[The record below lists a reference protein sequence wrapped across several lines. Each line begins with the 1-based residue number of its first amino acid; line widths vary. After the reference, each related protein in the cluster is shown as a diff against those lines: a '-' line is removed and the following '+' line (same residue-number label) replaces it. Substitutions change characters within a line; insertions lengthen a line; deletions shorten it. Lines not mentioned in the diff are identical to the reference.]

1 MSDERLGIG
10 APRASAT
17 RIPGCAI
24 ECDPRK
30 IDVIVGSCCHDE
42 AVMVRRPPSRSSVL
56 IAISLLVAFVVWT
69 WLTFN
74 SAAFAAFDQ
83 RTLPPPIDPAS
94 RTAEI
99 AAAFALVTWPGFE
112 YAALAAIAFWAI
124 RHRLRQLAVALVL
137 VIALGWGGADLLKIF
152 FARPRPEQALHLLT
166 ATGYA
171 YPSGHMTGVVALSI
185 AVGATF
191 AVTRQTIRAR
201 VLWQVGSG
209 VLVLA
214 VAFDRWITGAHYVT
228 DIVGGALFGALAATV
243 GLLAAGVKVPV
254 PHELVGEIVRSR
266 ALADAPP
273 AAPLRRAAVI
283 FNPAKV
289 TDWITFRRHVEYEL
303 KSRGWDR
310 ALWLE
315 TTTDDPGRAM
325 TEQAVRE
332 NVDLVLGAGGDGTI
346 RVICSGLAHTGIPFG
361 LIPAGTGNLLARNI
375 GIPLDEVAAL
385 DVAFDGAEK
394 AVDLVRLQVD
404 DQPPDHF
411 AVMAGIGID
420 AVIMEGAD
428 PKMKKA
434 VGSAAY
440 FVSAAQNANHP
451 AMHAT
456 IAIDDQP
463 PLKRRAHVIVVG
475 NVGFILANIQLIPG
489 ARADDGMLDV
499 LVASPRTLRDWV
511 RLTTRVVTRRRQP
524 DDQLDRLTGRR
535 VTITVEERDQVQLDG
550 DTVGECNTLT
560 AEVVPGALRL
570 RVPRQLHSLTTVN
583 GEVSSTARS
592 GRIHLPGAKAVSRA
606 ASAARSRLR
615 RTPR

>member
-1 MSDERLGIG
+1 
-10 APRASAT
+10 
-17 RIPGCAI
+17 
-24 ECDPRK
+24 
-30 IDVIVGSCCHDE
+30 
-42 AVMVRRPPSRSSVL
+42 MVRRPPTRSSILV
-56 IAISLLVAFVVWT
+56 AILLLVAFVVWT
-69 WLTFN
+69 WFTFT
-74 SAAFAAFDQ
+74 SAAFATFDQ
-83 RTLPPPIDPAS
+83 RTLSPPLDPAS
-94 RTAEI
+94 RTADI
-99 AAAFALVTWPGFE
+99 VGAFALLTWPGFE
-112 YAALAAIAFWAI
+112 YAALAGIAFWAA
-124 RHRLRQLAVALVL
+124 RRRLRQLAVALVL
-137 VIALGWGGADLLKIF
+137 VIALGWGGADLLKIIF
-152 FARPRPEQALHLLT
+152 QRPRPEHALDLLT

-191 AVTRQTIRAR
+191 AVTRQTVRAR

-209 VLVLA
+209 LLVLA
-214 VAFDRWITGAHYVT
+214 VAFDRWITGAHYIT

-243 GLLAAGVKVPV
+243 ALLVAGVKVPI

-266 ALADAPP
+266 TVPQEP
-273 AAPLRRAAVI
+273 SVAPLKRAAVI

-315 TTTDDPGRAM
+315 TTSEDPGRAM

-332 NVDLVLGAGGDGTI
+332 KVDLVLGAGGDGTI
-346 RVICSGLAHTGIPFG
+346 RVICSGLANTGIPFG

-385 DVAFDGAEK
+385 DVAFDGADK
-394 AVDLVRLQVD
+394 AVDLVSLQVD

-411 AVMAGIGID
+411 AVMAGIGLD

-440 FVSAAQNANHP
+440 FVSAAQNAKHP
-451 AMHAT
+451 ALHAM
-456 IAIDDQP
+456 IAVDDQP
-463 PLKRRAHVIVVG
+463 PIKRRASVIVVG
-475 NVGFILANIQLIPG
+475 NVGFLMANIQLIPG
-489 ARADDGMLDV
+489 ARADDGKLDV

-511 RLTTRVVTRRRQP
+511 RLTTRVLTRRRQP
-524 DDQLDRLTGRR
+524 DNQLDRMTGRR

-550 DTVGECNTLT
+550 DTVGECNRLT

-570 RVPRQLHSLTTVN
+570 RVPRQLSELTTGN
-583 GEVSSTARS
+583 GEVSSKTRS
-592 GRIHLPGAKAVSRA
+592 GRIHVPDAQAVSRA

>member
-1 MSDERLGIG
+1 MIAIRAKTDTTVGACCNDE
-10 APRASAT
+10 T
-17 RIPGCAI
+17 
-24 ECDPRK
+24 
-30 IDVIVGSCCHDE
+30 
-42 AVMVRRPPSRSSVL
+42 VMVRRPPSRSSVL
-56 IAISLLVAFVVWT
+56 IALSLLVAFAAWT
-69 WLTFN
+69 WLTFS

-83 RTLPPPIDPAS
+83 RTEPPTLDPGS

-99 AAAFALVTWPGFE
+99 AGAFALVTWPGFE
-112 YAALAAIAFWAI
+112 YAALAAIAFWAA
-124 RHRLRQLAVALVL
+124 RRRLRQLALALIV
-137 VIALGWGGADLLKIF
+137 VIPLSWGGVSLAKITF
-152 FARPRPEQALHLLT
+152 QRPRPEQALDLLT

-171 YPSGHMTGVVALSI
+171 YPSGHTAGAVALSI

-191 AVTRQTIRAR
+191 AVTRQTVRAR
-201 VLWQVGSG
+201 VFWQVGSG
-209 VLVLA
+209 LLVLA
-214 VAFDRWITGAHYVT
+214 VAFNRWITGAHHVT
-228 DIVGGALFGALAATV
+228 DIVGGALLGALAATL
-243 GLLAAGVKVPV
+243 GLLVAGVKVPV
-254 PHELVGEIVRSR
+254 PHELVGEIVRNR
-266 ALADAPP
+266 AAAAEVPV
-273 AAPLRRAAVI
+273 APLPRAAVI

-303 KSRGWDR
+303 KTRGWDR

-315 TTTDDPGRAM
+315 TTADDPGRAM

-385 DVAFDGAEK
+385 DVAFDGVDK
-394 AVDLVRLQVD
+394 AVDLVRLQID
-404 DQPPDHF
+404 DRPSDHF
-411 AVMAGIGID
+411 AVMAGIGLD

-451 AMHAT
+451 AVHAT
-456 IAIDDQP
+456 IAVDDQP
-463 PLKRRAHVIVVG
+463 ALKRRAHLIVVG
-475 NVGFILANIQLIPG
+475 NVGFILANIHLIPG
-489 ARADDGMLDV
+489 ARADDGLLDV

-511 RLTTRVVTRRRQP
+511 RLTTRVLTRRPKP
-524 DDQLDRLTGRR
+524 DDQLDRLRGRR
-535 VTITVEERDQVQLDG
+535 VTITVEERDQFQLDG
-550 DTVGECNTLT
+550 DTAGECNRLT
-560 AEVVPGALRL
+560 AEVVPGALLL
-570 RVPRQLHSLTTVN
+570 RVPKTVHQVTTGDGQV
-583 GEVSSTARS
+583 TAMGRS
-592 GRIHLPGAKAVSRA
+592 GRVHVPGTESVSRA

>member
-1 MSDERLGIG
+1 
-10 APRASAT
+10 
-17 RIPGCAI
+17 
-24 ECDPRK
+24 
-30 IDVIVGSCCHDE
+30 
-42 AVMVRRPPSRSSVL
+42 MVRRPPTRSSVL
-56 IAISLLVAFVVWT
+56 IAILLLVAFVAWT

-74 SAAFAAFDQ
+74 SAALAGFDQ
-83 RTLPPPIDPAS
+83 LTLAPPLDPGS

-99 AAAFALVTWPGFE
+99 AGAFALLTWPGFE
-112 YAALAAIAFWAI
+112 YAALAAIALWAI

-137 VIALGWGGADLLKIF
+137 VIALGWGGSSLLKITF
-152 FARPRPEQALHLLT
+152 QRPRPEHALDLIT

-171 YPSGHMTGVVALSI
+171 YPSGHMIGVVALSI

-191 AVTRQTIRAR
+191 AVTRQTVRAR

-209 VLVLA
+209 LLVIA
-214 VAFDRWITGAHYVT
+214 VAFDRWITGAHYIT
-228 DIVGGALFGALAATV
+228 DIVGGALYGALAATV
-243 GLLAAGVKVPV
+243 ALLVAGVNVPI

-266 ALADAPP
+266 AVADDVPVV
-273 AAPLRRAAVI
+273 PLRRAAVI

-315 TTTDDPGRAM
+315 TTSEDPGRAM
-325 TEQAVRE
+325 TEHAVRE

-346 RVICSGLAHTGIPFG
+346 RRICSGLAHTGIPFG

-385 DVAFDGAEK
+385 DVAFDGVDK
-394 AVDLVRLQVD
+394 AVDLVSLQVD

-411 AVMAGIGID
+411 AVMAGIGMD

-456 IAIDDQP
+456 IAVDDQP
-463 PLKRRAHVIVVG
+463 PIRRRASVIVVG
-475 NVGFILANIQLIPG
+475 NVGFLMANIQLIPG
-489 ARADDGMLDV
+489 ARADDGLLDV
-499 LVASPRTLRDWV
+499 LVASPRTIRDWV
-511 RLTTRVVTRRRQP
+511 RLTTRVLTRRRQP
-524 DDQLDRLTGRR
+524 DDQLDRMTGHR

-550 DTVGECNTLT
+550 DTVGECNRLT

-570 RVPRQLHSLTTVN
+570 RVPRQLSELTTGN
-583 GEVSSTARS
+583 GEVSSETRS
-592 GRIHLPGAKAVSRA
+592 GRVQLPGARAVSRA

>member
-1 MSDERLGIG
+1 VI
-10 APRASAT
+10 RARIVT
-17 RIPGCAI
+17 RVEP
-24 ECDPRK
+24 
-30 IDVIVGSCCHDE
+30 CCHDE

-56 IAISLLVAFVVWT
+56 IAISLLVAFVIWT

-74 SAAFAAFDQ
+74 TAAFAAFDQ
-83 RTLPPPIDPAS
+83 RMLPPPVDPSS

-99 AAAFALVTWPGFE
+99 TGAFALLTWPGFE
-112 YAALAAIAFWAI
+112 YAALAGIALWAI

-137 VIALGWGGADLLKIF
+137 VIAFGWAGANLLKIIF
-152 FARPRPEQALHLLT
+152 HRPRPEHALDLLT

-171 YPSGHMTGVVALSI
+171 YPSGHMTGVMALSI

-191 AVTRQTIRAR
+191 AVTRQTVRAR

-209 VLVLA
+209 LLVVA
-214 VAFDRWITGAHYVT
+214 VAFDRWITGAHYIT
-228 DIVGGALFGALAATV
+228 DIVGGALYGALAATTA
-243 GLLAAGVKVPV
+243 LLVAGVKVPV

-266 ALADAPP
+266 TVPEPAPV
-273 AAPLRRAAVI
+273 APLRRAAVI

-303 KSRGWDR
+303 KTRGWDR
-310 ALWLE
+310 PLWLE
-315 TTTDDPGRAM
+315 TTSDDPGRAM
-325 TEQAVRE
+325 TAQAVRE

-385 DVAFDGAEK
+385 DVAFDGVDK

-411 AVMAGIGID
+411 AVMAGIGLD
-420 AVIMEGAD
+420 AVIMERAD

-440 FVSAAQNANHP
+440 FVSAAQNANRP

-456 IAIDDQP
+456 IAVDDQP
-463 PLKRRAHVIVVG
+463 AFRRRAHLIVVG
-475 NVGFILANIQLIPG
+475 NVGFLLANIQLIPG

-499 LVASPRTLRDWV
+499 LVASPRALRDWV
-511 RLTTRVVTRRRQP
+511 RMTTRVLTRRHQP
-524 DDQLDRLTGRR
+524 DDQLDRLRGHR

-550 DTVGECNTLT
+550 DTVGNCNRLT
-560 AEVVPGALRL
+560 AEVVPGALQL
-570 RVPRQLHSLTTVN
+570 RVPRPVRELTTGN
-583 GEVSSTARS
+583 GEVGSVSRS
-592 GRIHLPGAKAVSRA
+592 GLTYMAGAEAVSRA

>member
-1 MSDERLGIG
+1 
-10 APRASAT
+10 
-17 RIPGCAI
+17 
-24 ECDPRK
+24 
-30 IDVIVGSCCHDE
+30 
-42 AVMVRRPPSRSSVL
+42 MVRRPPTRSSVL
-56 IAISLLVAFVVWT
+56 IAILLLVAFVAWT

-74 SAAFAAFDQ
+74 SAALAGCDQ
-83 RTLPPPIDPAS
+83 LTLAPPLDPGS

-99 AAAFALVTWPGFE
+99 AGAFALLTWPGFE
-112 YAALAAIAFWAI
+112 YAALAAIALWAI

-137 VIALGWGGADLLKIF
+137 VIALGWGGSSLLKITF
-152 FARPRPEQALHLLT
+152 QRPRPEHALDLIT

-171 YPSGHMTGVVALSI
+171 YPSGHMIGVVALSI

-191 AVTRQTIRAR
+191 AVTRQTVRAR

-209 VLVLA
+209 LLVIA
-214 VAFDRWITGAHYVT
+214 VAFDRWITGAHYIT
-228 DIVGGALFGALAATV
+228 DIVGGALYGALAATV
-243 GLLAAGVKVPV
+243 ALLVAGVNVPI

-266 ALADAPP
+266 AVAEEVTVV
-273 AAPLRRAAVI
+273 PLRRAAVI

-315 TTTDDPGRAM
+315 TTSEDPGRAM
-325 TEQAVRE
+325 TEHAVRE

-346 RVICSGLAHTGIPFG
+346 RRICSGLAHTGIPFG

-385 DVAFDGAEK
+385 DVAFDGVDK
-394 AVDLVRLQVD
+394 AVDLVSLQVD

-411 AVMAGIGID
+411 AVMAGIGMD

-456 IAIDDQP
+456 IAVDDQP
-463 PLKRRAHVIVVG
+463 PIRRRASVIVVG
-475 NVGFILANIQLIPG
+475 NVGFLMANIQLIPG
-489 ARADDGMLDV
+489 ARADDGLLDV
-499 LVASPRTLRDWV
+499 LVASPRTIRDWV
-511 RLTTRVVTRRRQP
+511 RLTTRVLTRRRQP
-524 DDQLDRLTGRR
+524 DDQLDRMTGHR

-550 DTVGECNTLT
+550 DTVGECNRLT

-570 RVPRQLHSLTTVN
+570 RVPRQLSELTTGN
-583 GEVSSTARS
+583 GEVSSETRS
-592 GRIHLPGAKAVSRA
+592 GRVQLPGARAVSRA

>member
-1 MSDERLGIG
+1 
-10 APRASAT
+10 
-17 RIPGCAI
+17 
-24 ECDPRK
+24 
-30 IDVIVGSCCHDE
+30 
-42 AVMVRRPPSRSSVL
+42 MVRRPPSRSSVL
-56 IAISLLVAFVVWT
+56 IASSLLLAFVVWT

-83 RTLPPPIDPAS
+83 RTLPPPLDPAS

-99 AAAFALVTWPGFE
+99 VAAFALLTWPGFE

-124 RHRLRQLAVALVL
+124 RRRLRQLAVALVL
-137 VIALGWGGADLLKIF
+137 VIALGWGGADLLKIL
-152 FARPRPEQALHLLT
+152 FARPRPEQALDLLT

-201 VLWQVGSG
+201 ILWQVGSG
-209 VLVLA
+209 FLVLA
-214 VAFDRWITGAHYVT
+214 VAFDRWITGAHYIT

-243 GLLAAGVKVPV
+243 SLLAAGVKVPV

-266 ALADAPP
+266 AVAEEPP
-273 AAPLRRAAVI
+273 SAPLRRAAVI

-303 KSRGWDR
+303 KNRGWDR

-325 TEQAVRE
+325 TEQAVGE

-385 DVAFDGAEK
+385 DVAFDGADK
-394 AVDLVRLQVD
+394 AVDLVSLQVD

-411 AVMAGIGID
+411 AVMAGIGLD

-428 PKMKKA
+428 AKMKKA
-434 VGSAAY
+434 VGPAAY

-463 PLKRRAHVIVVG
+463 PIRRRAHVIVVG

-524 DDQLDRLTGRR
+524 DDQLDRLTGHR

-550 DTVGECNTLT
+550 DTVGECNTMT
-560 AEVVPGALRL
+560 AEVVPAALRL
-570 RVPRQLHSLTTVN
+570 RVPRQLHDLTSTN
-583 GEVSSTARS
+583 GEVTTARS
-592 GRIHLPGAKAVSRA
+592 GRIHLPGGQAVSRA
-606 ASAARSRLR
+606 TSAARSRLR

>member
-1 MSDERLGIG
+1 
-10 APRASAT
+10 
-17 RIPGCAI
+17 
-24 ECDPRK
+24 
-30 IDVIVGSCCHDE
+30 
-42 AVMVRRPPSRSSVL
+42 MVRRPPSRSSVL
-56 IAISLLVAFVVWT
+56 IAITLLVAFALWT

-74 SAAFAAFDQ
+74 SPALAAFDQ
-83 RTLPPPIDPAS
+83 RTLAPPVDPTS

-99 AAAFALVTWPGFE
+99 ISAFALLTWPGFE
-112 YAALAAIAFWAI
+112 YAALAGIALWAI
-124 RHRLRQLAVALVL
+124 RHRLRQLAAALVL
-137 VIALGWGGADLLKIF
+137 VIILGWGGSGLLKIIF
-152 FARPRPEQALHLLT
+152 QRPRPAHALDLLT

-171 YPSGHMTGVVALSI
+171 YPSGHMTGVVVLSI

-191 AVTRQTIRAR
+191 AVTRQSFRAR
-201 VLWQVGSG
+201 IIWQVGSG
-209 VLVLA
+209 LLVLA
-214 VAFDRWITGAHYVT
+214 VAFNRWITGAHYVT

-243 GLLAAGVKVPV
+243 ALLVAGVKVPI

-266 ALADAPP
+266 AAAEDVPI
-273 AAPLRRAAVI
+273 APLRRAAVI
-283 FNPAKV
+283 YNPAKV

-303 KSRGWDR
+303 KSRGWER

-315 TTTDDPGRAM
+315 TTSEDPGRAM
-325 TEQAVRE
+325 TALAVRE

-346 RVICSGLAHTGIPFG
+346 RVICSGLANTGIPFG

-385 DVAFDGAEK
+385 DVAFDGVDK

-451 AMHAT
+451 PMHAT
-456 IAIDDQP
+456 VAVDDQP
-463 PLKRRAHVIVVG
+463 PIRRRASVIVVG
-475 NVGFILANIQLIPG
+475 NVGFLLANIQLIPG
-489 ARADDGMLDV
+489 ARADDGILDV

-511 RLTTRVVTRRRQP
+511 RLTTRVLTRRRQP
-524 DDQLDRLTGRR
+524 DEQLDRLTGRR
-535 VTITVEERDQVQLDG
+535 VTITVEERDQFQLDG

-570 RVPRQLHSLTTVN
+570 RVPRPVRELTTGD
-583 GEVSSTARS
+583 GEVGSVAHSRR
-592 GRIHLPGAKAVSRA
+592 GHVPGAEAVSRA

>member
-1 MSDERLGIG
+1 
-10 APRASAT
+10 
-17 RIPGCAI
+17 
-24 ECDPRK
+24 
-30 IDVIVGSCCHDE
+30 
-42 AVMVRRPPSRSSVL
+42 MVRRPPSRSSVL
-56 IAISLLVAFVVWT
+56 IVISLLVAFVAWT

-74 SAAFAAFDQ
+74 SAALAAFDL
-83 RTLPPPIDPAS
+83 RTAPPPLDPDSPA
-94 RTAEI
+94 AEI
-99 AAAFALVTWPGFE
+99 ASAFALVTWPGFE
-112 YAALAAIAFWAI
+112 YAALAAIALWAV
-124 RHRLRQLAVALVL
+124 RHRLRQLAVGLVL
-137 VIALGWGGADLLKIF
+137 VIALTWGGVSLLKISF
-152 FARPRPEQALHLLT
+152 QRPRPDQALELLT
-166 ATGYA
+166 ATGFA
-171 YPSGHMTGVVALSI
+171 YPSGHVAGAVATSI

-191 AVTRQTIRAR
+191 AVTRQSVRAR
-201 VLWQVGSG
+201 TFWLVGSG
-209 VLVLA
+209 LLVLV
-214 VAFDRWITGAHYVT
+214 VAFDRWITGAHYIS
-228 DIVGGALFGALAATV
+228 DIVGGALWGAIAATT

-266 ALADAPP
+266 IVAEEAPAVP
-273 AAPLRRAAVI
+273 APRAAVI

-315 TTTDDPGRAM
+315 TTSEDPGRAM
-325 TEQAVRE
+325 TQQAVRE

-346 RVICSGLAHTGIPFG
+346 RVICSGLANTGIPFG

-385 DVAFDGAEK
+385 DVAFDGADK
-394 AVDLVRLQVD
+394 AVDLVRLTVD
-404 DQPPDHF
+404 DKPPEHF
-411 AVMAGIGID
+411 AVMAGIGLD

-440 FVSAAQNANHP
+440 FVSAAQNANHS

-456 IAIDDQP
+456 IAVDDEP
-463 PLKRRAHVIVVG
+463 PFRRRAHLIVVG
-475 NVGFILANIQLIPG
+475 NVGFLLANIQLIPG
-489 ARADDGMLDV
+489 ARADDGKLDV

-511 RLTTRVVTRRRQP
+511 RLTTRVLTRRPEP

-560 AEVVPGALRL
+560 AEVVPSALLL
-570 RVPRQLHSLTTVN
+570 RVPKPISESAAADGVPVPAT
-583 GEVSSTARS
+583 RS
-592 GRIHLPGAKAVSRA
+592 GRVRLPGATAVSRA
-606 ASAARSRLR
+606 AFAARSRLR
-615 RTPR
+615 RNPR